1 MKSSVSA
8 LTLLFLGTLQV
19 SFAQP
24 TGIVNCNGT
33 ENGPKPEKHGNDIL
47 ASFPQPA
54 GDLCNDQLKGVT
66 VEFIPTGPGG
76 FRIDNVPPACM
87 TLATLFLEGPGS
99 PSPIPLGS
107 ASLGFSNISDDGLQR
122 LQAILDARTQQ

>member
-19 SFAQP
+19 SLAQP
-24 TGIVNCNGT
+24 TGTGNHNGT
-33 ENGPKPEKHGNDIL
+33 QDGSKLENHGNDIL

-54 GDLCNDQLKGVT
+54 GDLCNDQLEGVI

-107 ASLGFSNISDDGLQR
+107 ASLGFSGISDDGLQR
-122 LQAILDARTQQ
+122 LQAILDARTQH